1 VGEKFQQA
9 SPMQTTD
16 IEKIV
21 LNSGVDQAI
30 TNQQYLENT
39 EKLIQKIG
47 QGQKPVR
54 TRAKKSIVSF
64 KLREGMEI
72 GCKLTL
78 RKKKAWQFLFNLINL
93 SLPQIKNFRG
103 LSKKSFDRQGN
114 YNLGINDLNIFSE
127 TTYDLT
133 FKNQGCQIIIV
144 FTSSKAEE
152 NAYFLELLQL
162 PFQKSIK

>member
-1 VGEKFQQA
+1 MGGKFQHT

-21 LNSGVDQAI
+21 LNSGVNQAI
-30 TNQQYLENT
+30 TNQQFLENT

-64 KLREGMEI
+64 KLREGVPI

-78 RKKKAWQFLFNLINL
+78 RKKKA
-93 SLPQIKNFRG
+93 
-103 LSKKSFDRQGN
+103 
-114 YNLGINDLNIFSE
+114 
-127 TTYDLT
+127 
-133 FKNQGCQIIIV
+133 
-144 FTSSKAEE
+144 
-152 NAYFLELLQL
+152 
-162 PFQKSIK
+162 